1 MLRKFLLAASA
12 VALIATGVT
21 GAPSVA
27 TAQTVYCTNCSD
39 RFTQLKQQADQAL
52 QLARQA
58 EQLQTQLR
66 QYEQMLQDGL
76 GLPEQLFGDVAR
88 DIAAVNQTFEQARGL
103 AYTAANLDQ
112 EFARRYGSF
121 DTYNQSGMGAADLQN
136 KYRQWNAESS
146 DAVLQTMRALGI
158 QSQGMA
164 SEQELL
170 RRLQSQ
176 ARSSQGHQ
184 QTLQVG
190 NELAAENVAQM
201 QRLRQLLMMQVQ
213 LQAQAMQIEADR
225 DAVSAA
231 RNREFFGTSP
241 SEPTYTG
248 ETY

>member
-1 MLRKFLLAASA
+1 MLRKVLLAASA
-12 VALIATGVT
+12 VACLASGVAAVPT
-21 GAPSVA
+21 TAA
-27 TAQTVYCTNCSD
+27 AQTVYCTNCSD

-58 EQLQTQLR
+58 EQLQTQIR
-66 QYEQMLQDGL
+66 AYEQQMRDGL
-76 GLPEQLFGDVAR
+76 ALPEHLFGDVAR
-88 DIAAVNQTFEQARGL
+88 DIAAVNQVFQQAQGL

-112 EFARRYGSF
+112 EFAQRYGSF
-121 DTYNQSGMGAADLQN
+121 DSYNQAGVGAAQLQD

-146 DAVLQTMRALGI
+146 DAVLQTMRALGV

-164 SEQELL
+164 GEQELL
-170 RRLQSQ
+170 RRLQMQ
-176 ARSSQGHQ
+176 ARSAQGHQ
-184 QTLQVG
+184 QTLAVG

-231 RNREFFGTSP
+231 RNREFFGTTGAP
-241 SEPTYTG
+241 PAYTG